1 MTIESFTSC
10 LEEFIMEHDRLLVP
24 GLGAFTAGL
33 QAATISDNGFTI
45 NPPYRKL
52 EFIYGEDLGIG
63 ENEQYDFLYSQKEKM
78 DLEKVREELAEII
91 SEIKREVEAN
101 SLVELPGLGKLRSL
115 GDGHLFFVMDKDA
128 QIYPEGFALS
138 SVSLKNRVS
147 SIMEVMAAPKPVE
160 QPAAVAESPKAAD
173 IPETD
178 ETSKTAEATVI
189 AEAKET
195 AEAPETAETS
205 ETAVTSKT
213 AETAE
218 ATETAGNAVSKEPKI
233 ADGLARKKKKMPV
246 VVKVILW
253 LLGIALLLLAG
264 FMALAYFCPDFIDTL
279 LYSPEEI
286 ELLKA
291 L

>member
-24 GLGAFTAGL
+24 GLGSFTAGL

-63 ENEQYDFLYSQKEKM
+63 ENEQYDYLYSIKEKM

-147 SIMEVMAAPKPVE
+147 GIPEVVAAPKPVE
-160 QPAAVAESPKAAD
+160 QPVAATEGHN
-173 IPETD
+173 E
-178 ETSKTAEATVI
+178 
-189 AEAKET
+189 
-195 AEAPETAETS
+195 AETS
-205 ETAVTSKT
+205 ETAEPSEP
-213 AETAE
+213 AEE
-218 ATETAGNAVSKEPKI
+218 AMSKEQKV
-233 ADGLARKKKKMPV
+233 ADGLARKKKRMPV

-279 LYSPEEI
+279 LYSPDEI
-286 ELLKA
+286 ELLKT

>member
-24 GLGAFTAGL
+24 GLGSFTAGL

-63 ENEQYDFLYSQKEKM
+63 ENEQYDYLYSIKEKM

-147 SIMEVMAAPKPVE
+147 GIPEVVAAPKPVE
-160 QPAAVAESPKAAD
+160 QLVAATEGHN
-173 IPETD
+173 E
-178 ETSKTAEATVI
+178 AEAS
-189 AEAKET
+189 ET
-195 AEAPETAETS
+195 AEPSEPAE
-205 ETAVTSKT
+205 E
-213 AETAE
+213 
-218 ATETAGNAVSKEPKI
+218 AVSKEQKV
-233 ADGLARKKKKMPV
+233 ADELARKKKRMPV

-279 LYSPEEI
+279 LYSPDEI
-286 ELLKA
+286 ELLKT

>member
-24 GLGAFTAGL
+24 GLGSFTAGL

-63 ENEQYDFLYSQKEKM
+63 ENEQYDYLYSIKEKM

-147 SIMEVMAAPKPVE
+147 GIPEVVAAPKPVE
-160 QPAAVAESPKAAD
+160 QLVA
-173 IPETD
+173 
-178 ETSKTAEATVI
+178 
-189 AEAKET
+189 
-195 AEAPETAETS
+195 
-205 ETAVTSKT
+205 
-213 AETAE
+213 
-218 ATETAGNAVSKEPKI
+218 ATEGHNEAVSKEQKV

-279 LYSPEEI
+279 LYSPDEI
-286 ELLKA
+286 ELLKT

>member
-24 GLGAFTAGL
+24 GLGSFTAGL

-63 ENEQYDFLYSQKEKM
+63 ENEQYDYLYSIKEKM

-147 SIMEVMAAPKPVE
+147 GIPEVVAAPKPVE
-160 QPAAVAESPKAAD
+160 QPVA
-173 IPETD
+173 
-178 ETSKTAEATVI
+178 
-189 AEAKET
+189 
-195 AEAPETAETS
+195 
-205 ETAVTSKT
+205 
-213 AETAE
+213 
-218 ATETAGNAVSKEPKI
+218 ATEGHNEAVSKEQKVT
-233 ADGLARKKKKMPV
+233 DGLARKKKRMPV

-279 LYSPEEI
+279 LYSPDEI
-286 ELLKA
+286 ELLKT

>member
-63 ENEQYDFLYSQKEKM
+63 ENEQYDYLYSIKEKM

-147 SIMEVMAAPKPVE
+147 GIQEVV
-160 QPAAVAESPKAAD
+160 AAVAERHN
-173 IPETD
+173 E
-178 ETSKTAEATVI
+178 AEAI
-189 AEAKET
+189 A
-195 AEAPETAETS
+195 TAETS
-205 ETAVTSKT
+205 ETA
-213 AETAE
+213 ET
-218 ATETAGNAVSKEPKI
+218 AVSKEPKT

-264 FMALAYFCPDFIDTL
+264 FMTLAYFCPDFIDTL
-279 LYSPEEI
+279 LYSPDEI

>member
-63 ENEQYDFLYSQKEKM
+63 ENEQYDYLYSIKEKM

-91 SEIKREVEAN
+91 SEIKREVEVN

-147 SIMEVMAAPKPVE
+147 GIPEVV
-160 QPAAVAESPKAAD
+160 AAVAERPN
-173 IPETD
+173 E
-178 ETSKTAEATVI
+178 
-189 AEAKET
+189 
-195 AEAPETAETS
+195 AETS
-205 ETAVTSKT
+205 ETAETTVT
-213 AETAE
+213 AE
-218 ATETAGNAVSKEPKI
+218 GAVSKEQKV
-233 ADGLARKKKKMPV
+233 ADGLARKKKRMPV

-253 LLGIALLLLAG
+253 LLGIAFLLLAG

-279 LYSPEEI
+279 LYSPDEI

>member
-24 GLGAFTAGL
+24 GLGSFTAGL

-63 ENEQYDFLYSQKEKM
+63 ENEQYDYLYSIKEKM

-147 SIMEVMAAPKPVE
+147 GIPEVVAAPKPVE
-160 QPAAVAESPKAAD
+160 QPVAA
-173 IPETD
+173 
-178 ETSKTAEATVI
+178 TAGHNE
-189 AEAKET
+189 
-195 AEAPETAETS
+195 AETS
-205 ETAVTSKT
+205 ETAEPSEP
-213 AETAE
+213 AEE
-218 ATETAGNAVSKEPKI
+218 AVSKEQKV
-233 ADGLARKKKKMPV
+233 ADGLARKKKRMPV

-279 LYSPEEI
+279 LYSPDEI
-286 ELLKA
+286 ELLKT

>member
-24 GLGAFTAGL
+24 GLGSFTAGL

-63 ENEQYDFLYSQKEKM
+63 ENEQYDYLYSIKEKM

-147 SIMEVMAAPKPVE
+147 GIPEVVAAPKPVE
-160 QPAAVAESPKAAD
+160 QPVAATEGHN
-173 IPETD
+173 E
-178 ETSKTAEATVI
+178 
-189 AEAKET
+189 
-195 AEAPETAETS
+195 AETS
-205 ETAVTSKT
+205 ETAEPSEP
-213 AETAE
+213 AEE
-218 ATETAGNAVSKEPKI
+218 AVSKEQKV
-233 ADGLARKKKKMPV
+233 ADGLARKKKRMPV

-264 FMALAYFCPDFIDTL
+264 FMAMAYFCPDFIDTL
-279 LYSPEEI
+279 LYSPDEI
-286 ELLKA
+286 ELLKT

>member
-63 ENEQYDFLYSQKEKM
+63 ENEQYDYLYSIKEKM

-91 SEIKREVEAN
+91 SEIKRQVEVN

-147 SIMEVMAAPKPVE
+147 GIPEVV
-160 QPAAVAESPKAAD
+160 AAVAERHN
-173 IPETD
+173 E
-178 ETSKTAEATVI
+178 
-189 AEAKET
+189 
-195 AEAPETAETS
+195 AETS
-205 ETAVTSKT
+205 ETA
-213 AETAE
+213 EE
-218 ATETAGNAVSKEPKI
+218 AVSKEQKV

-246 VVKVILW
+246 GVKVIFW

-279 LYSPEEI
+279 LYSPDEI

>member
-24 GLGAFTAGL
+24 GLGSFTAGL

-63 ENEQYDFLYSQKEKM
+63 ENEQYDYLYSIKEKM

-147 SIMEVMAAPKPVE
+147 GIPEVVAAPKPVE
-160 QPAAVAESPKAAD
+160 QPVAATEGHN
-173 IPETD
+173 E
-178 ETSKTAEATVI
+178 
-189 AEAKET
+189 
-195 AEAPETAETS
+195 AETS
-205 ETAVTSKT
+205 ETAEPSEP
-213 AETAE
+213 AEE
-218 ATETAGNAVSKEPKI
+218 AVSKEQKV
-233 ADGLARKKKKMPV
+233 ADGLSRKKKRMPV

-279 LYSPEEI
+279 LYSPDEI
-286 ELLKA
+286 ELLKT

>member
-24 GLGAFTAGL
+24 GLGSFTAGL

-63 ENEQYDFLYSQKEKM
+63 ENEQYDYLYSIKEKM

-147 SIMEVMAAPKPVE
+147 GIPEVVAAPKPVE
-160 QPAAVAESPKAAD
+160 QPLAATEGHN
-173 IPETD
+173 E
-178 ETSKTAEATVI
+178 AEAS
-189 AEAKET
+189 ET
-195 AEAPETAETS
+195 AEPSEPAE
-205 ETAVTSKT
+205 E
-213 AETAE
+213 
-218 ATETAGNAVSKEPKI
+218 AVSKEQKV
-233 ADGLARKKKKMPV
+233 ADGLARKKKRMPV

-279 LYSPEEI
+279 LYSPDEI
-286 ELLKA
+286 ELLKT

>member
-24 GLGAFTAGL
+24 GLGSFTAGL

-63 ENEQYDFLYSQKEKM
+63 ENEQYDFLYSIKEKM

-147 SIMEVMAAPKPVE
+147 GIPEVVAAPKPVE
-160 QPAAVAESPKAAD
+160 QPVAATEGHN
-173 IPETD
+173 E
-178 ETSKTAEATVI
+178 
-189 AEAKET
+189 
-195 AEAPETAETS
+195 AETS
-205 ETAVTSKT
+205 ETAEPSEP
-213 AETAE
+213 AEE
-218 ATETAGNAVSKEPKI
+218 AVSKEQKV

-246 VVKVILW
+246 GVKVILW

-279 LYSPEEI
+279 LYSPDEI
-286 ELLKA
+286 ELLKT

>member
-24 GLGAFTAGL
+24 GLGSFTAGL

-63 ENEQYDFLYSQKEKM
+63 ENEQYDYLYSIKEKM

-147 SIMEVMAAPKPVE
+147 GIPEVVAAPKPVE
-160 QPAAVAESPKAAD
+160 QPVA
-173 IPETD
+173 
-178 ETSKTAEATVI
+178 
-189 AEAKET
+189 
-195 AEAPETAETS
+195 
-205 ETAVTSKT
+205 
-213 AETAE
+213 
-218 ATETAGNAVSKEPKI
+218 ATEGHNEAVSKEQKV

-246 VVKVILW
+246 GVKVILW

-279 LYSPEEI
+279 LYSPDEI
-286 ELLKA
+286 ELLKT

>member
-24 GLGAFTAGL
+24 GLGSFTAGL

-63 ENEQYDFLYSQKEKM
+63 ENEQYDYLYSIKEKM

-147 SIMEVMAAPKPVE
+147 GIPEVVAAPKPVE
-160 QPAAVAESPKAAD
+160 QPVAATEGHN
-173 IPETD
+173 E
-178 ETSKTAEATVI
+178 AEAS
-189 AEAKET
+189 
-195 AEAPETAETS
+195 ETAET
-205 ETAVTSKT
+205 TVT
-213 AETAE
+213 AEE
-218 ATETAGNAVSKEPKI
+218 AVSKEQKV

-279 LYSPEEI
+279 LYSPDEI
-286 ELLKA
+286 ELLKT

>member
-24 GLGAFTAGL
+24 GLGSFTAGL

-63 ENEQYDFLYSQKEKM
+63 ENEQYDYLYSIKEKM

-147 SIMEVMAAPKPVE
+147 GIPEVVAAPKPVE
-160 QPAAVAESPKAAD
+160 QPVA
-173 IPETD
+173 
-178 ETSKTAEATVI
+178 
-189 AEAKET
+189 
-195 AEAPETAETS
+195 
-205 ETAVTSKT
+205 
-213 AETAE
+213 
-218 ATETAGNAVSKEPKI
+218 ATEGHNEAVSKEQKV
-233 ADGLARKKKKMPV
+233 ADGLARKKKKLPV
-246 VVKVILW
+246 GVKVILW

-279 LYSPEEI
+279 LYSPDEI
-286 ELLKA
+286 ELLKT

>member
-63 ENEQYDFLYSQKEKM
+63 ENEQYDYLYSIKEKM

-138 SVSLKNRVS
+138 SVSLKNRAS
-147 SIMEVMAAPKPVE
+147 GIPEVVAAPKPVE
-160 QPAAVAESPKAAD
+160 QPVAATEGHN
-173 IPETD
+173 E
-178 ETSKTAEATVI
+178 AEATV
-189 AEAKET
+189 
-195 AEAPETAETS
+195 TAETS
-205 ETAVTSKT
+205 ETA
-213 AETAE
+213 EE
-218 ATETAGNAVSKEPKI
+218 AVSKEQKV
-233 ADGLARKKKKMPV
+233 ADGLARKKKRMPV

-279 LYSPEEI
+279 LYSPDEI

>member
-63 ENEQYDFLYSQKEKM
+63 ENEQYDYLYSIKEKM

-91 SEIKREVEAN
+91 SEIKREVEVN

-147 SIMEVMAAPKPVE
+147 GIPEVV
-160 QPAAVAESPKAAD
+160 AAVAERHN
-173 IPETD
+173 E
-178 ETSKTAEATVI
+178 
-189 AEAKET
+189 
-195 AEAPETAETS
+195 AETS
-205 ETAVTSKT
+205 EP
-213 AETAE
+213 AE
-218 ATETAGNAVSKEPKI
+218 GAVSKEQKV
-233 ADGLARKKKKMPV
+233 ADGLARKKKRMPV
-246 VVKVILW
+246 GVKAILW

-279 LYSPEEI
+279 LYSPDEI

>member
-24 GLGAFTAGL
+24 GLGSFTAGL

-63 ENEQYDFLYSQKEKM
+63 ENEQYDYLYSIKEKM

-91 SEIKREVEAN
+91 SEIKRDVEAN

-147 SIMEVMAAPKPVE
+147 GIPEVVAVPKPVE
-160 QPAAVAESPKAAD
+160 QPVA
-173 IPETD
+173 
-178 ETSKTAEATVI
+178 
-189 AEAKET
+189 
-195 AEAPETAETS
+195 
-205 ETAVTSKT
+205 
-213 AETAE
+213 
-218 ATETAGNAVSKEPKI
+218 ATEGHNEAVSKEQKV
-233 ADGLARKKKKMPV
+233 ADGLARKKKRMPV

-279 LYSPEEI
+279 LYSPDEI
-286 ELLKA
+286 ELLKT

>member
-24 GLGAFTAGL
+24 GLGSFTAGL
-33 QAATISDNGFTI
+33 QAATMSDNGFTI

-63 ENEQYDFLYSQKEKM
+63 ENEQYDYLYSIKEKM

-147 SIMEVMAAPKPVE
+147 GIPEVVAAPKPVE
-160 QPAAVAESPKAAD
+160 QPVAATEGHN
-173 IPETD
+173 E
-178 ETSKTAEATVI
+178 AEAS
-189 AEAKET
+189 ET
-195 AEAPETAETS
+195 AESSEPAE
-205 ETAVTSKT
+205 E
-213 AETAE
+213 
-218 ATETAGNAVSKEPKI
+218 AVSKEQKV

-279 LYSPEEI
+279 LYSPDEI
-286 ELLKA
+286 ELLKT

>member
-63 ENEQYDFLYSQKEKM
+63 ENEQYDYLYSIKEKM

-128 QIYPEGFALS
+128 RIYPEGFALS

-147 SIMEVMAAPKPVE
+147 GIPEVVVAPKPVE
-160 QPAAVAESPKAAD
+160 QPVAATEGHN
-173 IPETD
+173 E
-178 ETSKTAEATVI
+178 AEATVTAERHNE
-189 AEAKET
+189 AEASET
-195 AEAPETAETS
+195 AED
-205 ETAVTSKT
+205 
-213 AETAE
+213 
-218 ATETAGNAVSKEPKI
+218 AVSKERKV
-233 ADGLARKKKKMPV
+233 ADGLARKKKKMPIM
-246 VVKVILW
+246 VKVILW

-279 LYSPEEI
+279 LYSPDEI

>member
-24 GLGAFTAGL
+24 GLGSFTAGL

-63 ENEQYDFLYSQKEKM
+63 ENEQYDYLYSIKEKM

-147 SIMEVMAAPKPVE
+147 GIPEVVAVPKPVE
-160 QPAAVAESPKAAD
+160 QPMA
-173 IPETD
+173 
-178 ETSKTAEATVI
+178 
-189 AEAKET
+189 
-195 AEAPETAETS
+195 
-205 ETAVTSKT
+205 
-213 AETAE
+213 
-218 ATETAGNAVSKEPKI
+218 ATEGHNEAVSKEQKV

-279 LYSPEEI
+279 LYSPDEI
-286 ELLKA
+286 ELLKT

>member
-24 GLGAFTAGL
+24 GLGSFTAGL

-52 EFIYGEDLGIG
+52 EFFYGEDLGIG
-63 ENEQYDFLYSQKEKM
+63 ENEQYDYLYSIKEKM

-147 SIMEVMAAPKPVE
+147 GIPEVVAAPKPVE
-160 QPAAVAESPKAAD
+160 QPVAATEGHN
-173 IPETD
+173 E
-178 ETSKTAEATVI
+178 AEAS
-189 AEAKET
+189 ET
-195 AEAPETAETS
+195 AEPSEPAE
-205 ETAVTSKT
+205 E
-213 AETAE
+213 
-218 ATETAGNAVSKEPKI
+218 AVSKEQKV
-233 ADGLARKKKKMPV
+233 ADGLARKKKRMPV

-279 LYSPEEI
+279 LYSPDEI
-286 ELLKA
+286 ELLKT

>member
-24 GLGAFTAGL
+24 GLGSFTAGL

-63 ENEQYDFLYSQKEKM
+63 ENEQYDYLYSIKEKM

-147 SIMEVMAAPKPVE
+147 GIPEVVAAPKPIE
-160 QPAAVAESPKAAD
+160 QPVAATEGHN
-173 IPETD
+173 E
-178 ETSKTAEATVI
+178 AEAS
-189 AEAKET
+189 ET
-195 AEAPETAETS
+195 AEPSEPAE
-205 ETAVTSKT
+205 E
-213 AETAE
+213 
-218 ATETAGNAVSKEPKI
+218 AVSKEQKV

-279 LYSPEEI
+279 LYSPDEI
-286 ELLKA
+286 ELLKT

>member
-63 ENEQYDFLYSQKEKM
+63 ENEQYDYLYSIKEKM

-91 SEIKREVEAN
+91 SEIKWEVEAN

-147 SIMEVMAAPKPVE
+147 G
-160 QPAAVAESPKAAD
+160 
-173 IPETD
+173 IPEVAAAFAERHNEA
-178 ETSKTAEATVI
+178 ET
-189 AEAKET
+189 
-195 AEAPETAETS
+195 PETAET
-205 ETAVTSKT
+205 TVT
-213 AETAE
+213 AEE
-218 ATETAGNAVSKEPKI
+218 AVSKEQKV

-279 LYSPEEI
+279 LYSPDEI

>member
-24 GLGAFTAGL
+24 GLGSFTAGL

-63 ENEQYDFLYSQKEKM
+63 ENEQYDYLYSIKEKM

-147 SIMEVMAAPKPVE
+147 GIPEVVAAPKPVE
-160 QPAAVAESPKAAD
+160 QPVAATEGHN
-173 IPETD
+173 E
-178 ETSKTAEATVI
+178 
-189 AEAKET
+189 
-195 AEAPETAETS
+195 AETS
-205 ETAVTSKT
+205 ETAEPSEP
-213 AETAE
+213 AEE
-218 ATETAGNAVSKEPKI
+218 AVSKEQKV
-233 ADGLARKKKKMPV
+233 ADGLAKKKKKMPV

-279 LYSPEEI
+279 LYSPDEI
-286 ELLKA
+286 ELLKT

>member
-24 GLGAFTAGL
+24 GLGSFTAGL

-45 NPPYRKL
+45 NPTYRKL

-63 ENEQYDFLYSQKEKM
+63 ENEQYDYLYSIKEKM

-147 SIMEVMAAPKPVE
+147 GIPEVVAAPKPVE
-160 QPAAVAESPKAAD
+160 QPVAATEGHN
-173 IPETD
+173 E
-178 ETSKTAEATVI
+178 
-189 AEAKET
+189 
-195 AEAPETAETS
+195 AETS
-205 ETAVTSKT
+205 ETAEPSEP
-213 AETAE
+213 AEE
-218 ATETAGNAVSKEPKI
+218 AVSKEQKV
-233 ADGLARKKKKMPV
+233 ADGLAKKKKKMPV

-279 LYSPEEI
+279 LYSPDEI
-286 ELLKA
+286 ELLKT

>member
-24 GLGAFTAGL
+24 GLGSFTAGL

-63 ENEQYDFLYSQKEKM
+63 ENEQYDYLYSIKEKM

-147 SIMEVMAAPKPVE
+147 GIPEVVAAPKPVE
-160 QPAAVAESPKAAD
+160 QPVAATEGHN
-173 IPETD
+173 E
-178 ETSKTAEATVI
+178 
-189 AEAKET
+189 
-195 AEAPETAETS
+195 AETS
-205 ETAVTSKT
+205 ETAETTVTAK
-213 AETAE
+213 E
-218 ATETAGNAVSKEPKI
+218 AVSKEQKV
-233 ADGLARKKKKMPV
+233 ADGLARKKKRMPV

-279 LYSPEEI
+279 LYSPDEI
-286 ELLKA
+286 ELLKT

>member
-63 ENEQYDFLYSQKEKM
+63 ENEQYDYLYSIKEKM

-91 SEIKREVEAN
+91 SEIKWEVEVN

-147 SIMEVMAAPKPVE
+147 GIPEVAAAPKPVE
-160 QPAAVAESPKAAD
+160 QPVAATEGHN
-173 IPETD
+173 E
-178 ETSKTAEATVI
+178 AEATV
-189 AEAKET
+189 T
-195 AEAPETAETS
+195 AESHNEAETS
-205 ETAVTSKT
+205 EP
-213 AETAE
+213 AE
-218 ATETAGNAVSKEPKI
+218 GAVSKEQKV

-279 LYSPEEI
+279 LYSPDEI

>member
-24 GLGAFTAGL
+24 GLGSFTAGL

-63 ENEQYDFLYSQKEKM
+63 ENEQYDYLYSIKEKM

-147 SIMEVMAAPKPVE
+147 GIPEVVAAPKPVE
-160 QPAAVAESPKAAD
+160 QPVA
-173 IPETD
+173 
-178 ETSKTAEATVI
+178 
-189 AEAKET
+189 
-195 AEAPETAETS
+195 
-205 ETAVTSKT
+205 
-213 AETAE
+213 
-218 ATETAGNAVSKEPKI
+218 ATEGHNEAMSKEQKV

-279 LYSPEEI
+279 LYSPDEI
-286 ELLKA
+286 ELLKT

>member
-63 ENEQYDFLYSQKEKM
+63 ENEQYDYLYSIKEKM

-91 SEIKREVEAN
+91 SEIKREVEVN

-147 SIMEVMAAPKPVE
+147 G
-160 QPAAVAESPKAAD
+160 
-173 IPETD
+173 IPEVVAAF
-178 ETSKTAEATVI
+178 AERHN
-189 AEAKET
+189 E
-195 AEAPETAETS
+195 AETS
-205 ETAVTSKT
+205 ETAETTVT
-213 AETAE
+213 AE
-218 ATETAGNAVSKEPKI
+218 GHVSKEQKV
-233 ADGLARKKKKMPV
+233 ADGLARKKKRMPV

-279 LYSPEEI
+279 LYSPDEI

>member
-24 GLGAFTAGL
+24 GLGSFTAGL

-63 ENEQYDFLYSQKEKM
+63 ENEQYDYLYSIKEKM

-147 SIMEVMAAPKPVE
+147 GIPEVVAAPKPVE
-160 QPAAVAESPKAAD
+160 QPVAATEGHN
-173 IPETD
+173 E
-178 ETSKTAEATVI
+178 
-189 AEAKET
+189 
-195 AEAPETAETS
+195 AETS
-205 ETAVTSKT
+205 ETAETTVT
-213 AETAE
+213 AEE
-218 ATETAGNAVSKEPKI
+218 AVSKEQKV
-233 ADGLARKKKKMPV
+233 ADGLARKKKRMPV

-279 LYSPEEI
+279 LYSPDEI
-286 ELLKA
+286 ELLKT

>member
-52 EFIYGEDLGIG
+52 DFIYGEDLGIG
-63 ENEQYDFLYSQKEKM
+63 ENEQYDYLYSIKEKM

-147 SIMEVMAAPKPVE
+147 GIMEVVETPKPVE
-160 QPAAVAESPKAAD
+160 QPAALAEGHN
-173 IPETD
+173 E
-178 ETSKTAEATVI
+178 AEATV
-189 AEAKET
+189 T
-195 AEAPETAETS
+195 AEHHNEAETS
-205 ETAVTSKT
+205 ETA
-213 AETAE
+213 EE
-218 ATETAGNAVSKEPKI
+218 AVSKEQKV
-233 ADGLARKKKKMPV
+233 ADGLARKKKRMPV

-279 LYSPEEI
+279 LYSPDEI

>member
-63 ENEQYDFLYSQKEKM
+63 ENEQYDYLYSIKEKM

-147 SIMEVMAAPKPVE
+147 GIPEVV
-160 QPAAVAESPKAAD
+160 AAVAERHN
-173 IPETD
+173 E
-178 ETSKTAEATVI
+178 
-189 AEAKET
+189 
-195 AEAPETAETS
+195 AETS
-205 ETAVTSKT
+205 ETAETTVT
-213 AETAE
+213 AEE
-218 ATETAGNAVSKEPKI
+218 AVSKEQKV
-233 ADGLARKKKKMPV
+233 ADGLARKKKRMPV
-246 VVKVILW
+246 GVKVILW

-279 LYSPEEI
+279 LYSPDEI

>member
-24 GLGAFTAGL
+24 GLGSFTAGL

-63 ENEQYDFLYSQKEKM
+63 ENEQYDYLYSIKEKM

-147 SIMEVMAAPKPVE
+147 GIPEVVAAPKPVE
-160 QPAAVAESPKAAD
+160 QLVAATEGHN
-173 IPETD
+173 E
-178 ETSKTAEATVI
+178 
-189 AEAKET
+189 
-195 AEAPETAETS
+195 AETS
-205 ETAVTSKT
+205 ETAEPSEP
-213 AETAE
+213 AEE
-218 ATETAGNAVSKEPKI
+218 AVSKEQKV
-233 ADGLARKKKKMPV
+233 ADGLARKKKRMPV

-279 LYSPEEI
+279 LYSPDEI
-286 ELLKA
+286 ELLKT

>member
-10 LEEFIMEHDRLLVP
+10 LEEFIMEHDMLLVP
-24 GLGAFTAGL
+24 GLGSFTAGL

-63 ENEQYDFLYSQKEKM
+63 ENEQYDYLYSIKEKM

-147 SIMEVMAAPKPVE
+147 GIPEVVAAPKPVE
-160 QPAAVAESPKAAD
+160 QSVA
-173 IPETD
+173 
-178 ETSKTAEATVI
+178 
-189 AEAKET
+189 
-195 AEAPETAETS
+195 
-205 ETAVTSKT
+205 
-213 AETAE
+213 
-218 ATETAGNAVSKEPKI
+218 ATEGHNEAVSKEQKV
-233 ADGLARKKKKMPV
+233 ADGLARKKKRMPV

-279 LYSPEEI
+279 LYSPDEI
-286 ELLKA
+286 ELLKT

>member
-24 GLGAFTAGL
+24 GLGSFTAGL

-63 ENEQYDFLYSQKEKM
+63 ENEQYDYLYSIKEKM

-147 SIMEVMAAPKPVE
+147 GIPEVVAAPKPVE
-160 QPAAVAESPKAAD
+160 QPVAATEGHN
-173 IPETD
+173 E
-178 ETSKTAEATVI
+178 AEAS
-189 AEAKET
+189 ET
-195 AEAPETAETS
+195 AEPSEPAE
-205 ETAVTSKT
+205 E
-213 AETAE
+213 
-218 ATETAGNAVSKEPKI
+218 AVSKEQKV
-233 ADGLARKKKKMPV
+233 ADGLARKKKRIPV
-246 VVKVILW
+246 VVQVILW

-279 LYSPEEI
+279 LYSPDEI
-286 ELLKA
+286 ELLKT

>member
-24 GLGAFTAGL
+24 GLGSFTAGL

-63 ENEQYDFLYSQKEKM
+63 ENEQYDYLYSIKEKM

-147 SIMEVMAAPKPVE
+147 GIPEVVAAPKPIE
-160 QPAAVAESPKAAD
+160 QPVA
-173 IPETD
+173 
-178 ETSKTAEATVI
+178 
-189 AEAKET
+189 
-195 AEAPETAETS
+195 
-205 ETAVTSKT
+205 
-213 AETAE
+213 
-218 ATETAGNAVSKEPKI
+218 ATEGHNEAVSKEQKV
-233 ADGLARKKKKMPV
+233 ADGLAKKKKRMPV

-279 LYSPEEI
+279 LYSPDEI
-286 ELLKA
+286 ELLKT

>member
-63 ENEQYDFLYSQKEKM
+63 ENEQYDYLYSIKEKM

-147 SIMEVMAAPKPVE
+147 GIPEVAAAPKPVE
-160 QPAAVAESPKAAD
+160 QPVAATEGHN
-173 IPETD
+173 E
-178 ETSKTAEATVI
+178 AEATV
-189 AEAKET
+189 
-195 AEAPETAETS
+195 TAETS
-205 ETAVTSKT
+205 ETA
-213 AETAE
+213 E
-218 ATETAGNAVSKEPKI
+218 GAVSKEQKV
-233 ADGLARKKKKMPV
+233 ADGLARKKKRMPV

-279 LYSPEEI
+279 LYSPDEI

>member
-1 MTIESFTSC
+1 MTSKSPV
-10 LEEFIMEHDRLLVP
+10 R
-24 GLGAFTAGL
+24 
-33 QAATISDNGFTI
+33 AADDIDDAALTCAEVKALASGNHLI
-45 NPPYRKL
+45 
-52 EFIYGEDLGIG
+52 
-63 ENEQYDFLYSQKEKM
+63 KEKM

-147 SIMEVMAAPKPVE
+147 GIPEVVAAPKPVE
-160 QPAAVAESPKAAD
+160 QPMA
-173 IPETD
+173 
-178 ETSKTAEATVI
+178 
-189 AEAKET
+189 
-195 AEAPETAETS
+195 
-205 ETAVTSKT
+205 
-213 AETAE
+213 
-218 ATETAGNAVSKEPKI
+218 ATEGHNEAVSKEQKV

-246 VVKVILW
+246 GVKVILW

-279 LYSPEEI
+279 LYSPDEI
-286 ELLKA
+286 ELLKT